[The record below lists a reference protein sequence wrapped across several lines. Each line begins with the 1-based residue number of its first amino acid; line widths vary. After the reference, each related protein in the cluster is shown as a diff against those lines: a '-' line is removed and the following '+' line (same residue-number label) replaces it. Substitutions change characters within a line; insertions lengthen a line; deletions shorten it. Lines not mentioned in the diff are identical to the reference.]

1 MAPTAVTDM
10 TEQGRRSRAGFTL
23 VELLV
28 VVAVFAIMSAVA
40 MPQLGRA
47 IEAFRLG
54 IAIREMERELQTARV
69 KAVTG
74 NRPVRVL
81 FNCPA
86 AGQFRRVEMLGEP
99 GLPDTRDDQLT
110 RCDTTTFPYPAEDQD
125 PLTRP
130 NHDGPLHWLPN
141 GVTMG
146 GVGGIEFRPDGT
158 ARSDAAGGTVA
169 WADIGVT
176 GVSATVTKNSLSRT
190 ITINGMGRV
199 FIIRP

>member
-23 VELLV
+23 VELLA

-47 IEAFRLG
+47 IDAYRLG
-54 IAIREMERELQTARV
+54 MAIREAERELQAARV
-69 KAVTG
+69 AAVKA

-86 AGQFRRVEMLGEP
+86 VGQFRRVEVLGEP
-99 GLPDTRDDQLT
+99 GLPDARDDQLT
-110 RCDTTTFPYPAEDQD
+110 RCNPVTFPYPPADQD

-130 NHDGPLHWLPN
+130 NNDGPLHRLPD

-146 GVGGIEFRPDGT
+146 GVGGIEFLPDGT
-158 ARSDAAGGTVA
+158 ARSDAAGGTVSFV
-169 WADIGVT
+169 DIPVA
-176 GVSATVTKNSLSRT
+176 GVSATVTKGATTRT
-190 ITINGMGRV
+190 ILINGMGRV
-199 FIIRP
+199 HIIRP

>member
-1 MAPTAVTDM
+1 M
-10 TEQGRRSRAGFTL
+10 TEQGRRSREGFTL

-28 VVAVFAIMSAVA
+28 VSAILIIMSAVA

-47 IEAFRLG
+47 LDAYRLG
-54 IAIREMERELQTARV
+54 MALREMERELQVARV
-69 KAVTG
+69 TAVTA

-99 GLPDTRDDQLT
+99 GLPDARDDQLT
-110 RCDTTTFPYPAEDQD
+110 RCNPAAFPYPPADQD

-130 NHDGPLHWLPN
+130 NHDGPLHWLPT

-158 ARSDAAGGTVA
+158 ARSDAAGGTVS
-169 WADIGVT
+169 WTDIST
-176 GVSATVTKNSLSRT
+176 AGVSATVTKGSTVRS

-199 FIIRP
+199 HIVRP

>member
-1 MAPTAVTDM
+1 MTAMKDS
-10 TEQGRRSRAGFTL
+10 RRTRAGFTL

-28 VVAVFAIMSAVA
+28 VVAVLAIMSAVA

-47 IEAFRLG
+47 VEAYRLG

-69 KAVTG
+69 KAVTA
-74 NRPVRVL
+74 NRPVRVI

-99 GLPDTRDDQLT
+99 GLPDARDDQLT
-110 RCDTTTFPYPAEDQD
+110 RCNPTTFPYPAEDQD

-130 NHDGPLHWLPN
+130 NHDGPLHWLPE

-158 ARSDAAGGTVA
+158 ARSDAAGGTVT
-169 WADIGVT
+169 WAAIPST
-176 GVSATVTKNSLSRT
+176 GVSATVTKGTMSRT
-190 ITINGMGRV
+190 VLVSGMGRV
-199 FIIRP
+199 HIVRP

>member
-1 MAPTAVTDM
+1 MTAM
-10 TEQGRRSRAGFTL
+10 SERQRRSRAGFTL

-28 VVAVFAIMSAVA
+28 VTSVFAIMAAVA

-47 IEAFRLG
+47 LDLYRLG

-69 KAVTG
+69 HAVTA
-74 NRPVRVL
+74 NRTVRVL

-86 AGQFRRVEMLGEP
+86 AGQFRRVEVLGED
-99 GLPDTRDDQLT
+99 GRDDDRDSTLA
-110 RCDTTTFPYPAEDQD
+110 RCNEAAFPYPAADLD

-130 NHDGPLHWLPN
+130 NLDGPLHRLPV

-146 GVGGIEFRPDGT
+146 GVSGIEFRPNGT
-158 ARSDAAGGTVA
+158 ASSDAIGGPIA
-169 WADIGVT
+169 FEDIPVGGV
-176 GVSATVTKNSLSRT
+176 GATVSKDVHTRT
-190 ITINGMGRV
+190 VTINGMGRV

>member
-10 TEQGRRSRAGFTL
+10 NEQGRRSRAGFTL

-28 VVAVFAIMSAVA
+28 VVAIFAIMSAVA

-47 IEAFRLG
+47 IDAYRLG
-54 IAIREMERELQTARV
+54 MAVREMERELQVARV
-69 KAVTG
+69 NAVTS

-81 FNCPA
+81 FNCPG

-99 GLPDTRDDQLT
+99 GLPDARDNQLS
-110 RCDTTTFPYPAEDQD
+110 RCDPATFPYPAADQD

-130 NHDGPLHWLPN
+130 NHDGPLHWLPS

-158 ARSDAAGGTVA
+158 ARSDASGGSIA
-169 WADIGVT
+169 WADIPVG
-176 GVSATVTKNSLSRT
+176 GVSATVTRNALSRAV
-190 ITINGMGRV
+190 TINGMGRV
-199 FIIRP
+199 YVVRP

>member
-23 VELLV
+23 VELLM
-28 VVAVFAIMSAVA
+28 VVAIFAIMSAVA
-40 MPQLGRA
+40 MPQLGNA
-47 IEAFRLG
+47 IEAYRLG
-54 IAIREMERELQTARV
+54 MAVREMERELQVARV
-69 KAVTG
+69 TAVTS

-99 GLPDTRDDQLT
+99 GLPDSRDDQLS
-110 RCDTTTFPYPAEDQD
+110 RCDPATFPYPPQDQD

-130 NHDGPLHWLPN
+130 NHDGPLHWLPR

-158 ARSDAAGGTVA
+158 ARADAAGGTVT
-169 WADIGVT
+169 WTEIGT
-176 GVSATVTKNSLSRT
+176 EGVSATVTKGPTSRT
-190 ITINGMGRV
+190 VTINGMGRV
-199 FIIRP
+199 HIVRP